1 MIASTAQGTMNN
13 LAGNYTAKPGYII
26 DESVMF
32 KTTTAMKQKNLKS
45 SPVKMNA
52 FSRGRAQQMGS
63 TADSPTRNVRYA
75 LGTNKDQLNLVL

>member
-32 KTTTAMKQKNLKS
+32 KNTTAMKSKNLKS
-45 SPVKMNA
+45 SPMKMNA
-52 FSRGRAQQMGS
+52 FTRSKATGP
-63 TADSPTRNVRYA
+63 ADSPARNVRYA